1 MAVAHGNACIRA
13 YLTSNSADRI
23 DHITAETA
31 ACNRK
36 VFDDSTVAEPAEQT
50 ACVVCRAA
58 DIPDRM
64 VCTVEMSAEAAGHIV
79 GYAAPVAGILH
90 VDILRHLEVNAGGV
104 HILIIG
110 IVTEVDKVVRSL
122 DKIRILLRSLSRPRH
137 ALAHLNSNGGAEDAV
152 RNADGIGRE
161 LELCG
166 SGELVIGKLAHAAVA
181 VSRSHLHTRRVKGI
195 ALVISDLVGSLFNT
209 DGNCIRLVSVKCRL
223 AADKLY
229 GCRKGRI
236 VSDIAALRYGYRT
249 ECRECRLKLC
259 SVVGGGRIDSRR
271 DSSLRSLDCGLRL
284 RAALAAHIV
293 ECTHSVL
300 KSPVGD
306 ERVGRL
312 VGCHRV
318 PAAVHDVAEAAV
330 GYAEAEHAVKQ
341 RLSARGYKALIL
353 RGVDT

>member
-13 YLTSNSADRI
+13 YLTGNSADRI

-36 VFDDSTVAEPAEQT
+36 VFNDSTVAEPAEQT

-122 DKIRILLRSLSRPRH
+122 DKIRILLRTLALPRH
-137 ALAHLNSNGGAEDAV
+137 ALAHLYSDGGAEDAV

-181 VSRSHLHTRRVKGI
+181 VGRGDLHSRRVKAV

-223 AADKLY
+223 SADKLN
-229 GCRKGRI
+229 GCSKGRI
-236 VSDIAALRYGYRT
+236 VSDIATLRFGNGA
-249 ECRECRLKLC
+249 ECRESGLQLF
-259 SVVGGGRIDSRR
+259 SVIGCGRI
-271 DSSLRSLDCGLRL
+271 
-284 RAALAAHIV
+284 
-293 ECTHSVL
+293 
-300 KSPVGD
+300 
-306 ERVGRL
+306 
-312 VGCHRV
+312 GC
-318 PAAVHDVAEAAV
+318 
-330 GYAEAEHAVKQ
+330 
-341 RLSARGYKALIL
+341 
-353 RGVDT
+353 